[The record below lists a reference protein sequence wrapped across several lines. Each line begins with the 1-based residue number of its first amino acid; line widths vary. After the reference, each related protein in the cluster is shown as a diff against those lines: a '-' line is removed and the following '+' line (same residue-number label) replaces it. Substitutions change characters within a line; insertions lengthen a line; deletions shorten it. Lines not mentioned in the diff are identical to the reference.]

1 MNRTPAVNPPIGDR
15 CRIVVRATNW
25 IGDGVMSMPAL
36 EMLRKARPRAHVAV
50 LARPEVGDL
59 YRQSFIDE
67 VIPWT
72 ARARRRDILGRWMLA
87 SRIRRQGFD
96 AAILFQN
103 AFDAALVMWLARIPV
118 RIGYDVNRRR
128 VLLTHP
134 VRATPATDRP
144 AHQSTYYVNML
155 QRAGIVPA
163 APERPRPALLPPDAC
178 GAARDVLAEGS
189 WIGVAPGSSNGHA
202 KRWLPE
208 RFAEASAIAART
220 LGSRIVLLGSNA
232 DKDVCARVEAALRS
246 LGADAVD
253 LSGSTSV
260 GTLMRLTAACDA
272 VLANDSGSMHVADAL
287 GVPTVAVFGPTCE
300 RSTGPT
306 GPYSVA
312 VRHRVECSPCLLQE
326 CPIDHRC
333 MTGVESTRVAA
344 ELIRVAA
351 AGRASRRSEVPA

>member
-1 MNRTPAVNPPIGDR
+1 
-15 CRIVVRATNW
+15 VVRATNW

-36 EMLRKARPRAHVAV
+36 QTLRKALPHAHVAV
-50 LARPEVGDL
+50 LVRPEVGDL

-72 ARARRRDILGRWMLA
+72 ARAHRRDVLGRWRLA

-96 AAILFQN
+96 AAILLQN

-128 VLLTHP
+128 ALLTHP
-134 VRATPATDRP
+134 VPATPTPDQP
-144 AHQSTYYVNML
+144 AHQSTYYINML
-155 QRAGIVPA
+155 QRAGIVPTP
-163 APERPRPALLPPDAC
+163 PERVRPTLPPPDAC
-178 GAARDVLAEGS
+178 CAAHDVLAEGS

-246 LGADAVD
+246 LGTHAVD

-260 GTLMRLTAACDA
+260 SALMRLTAACDA
-272 VLANDSGSMHVADAL
+272 VLANDSGSMHIADAL

-306 GPYSVA
+306 GPHSVA
-312 VRHRVECSPCLLQE
+312 VRQQVECSPCLLHE

-333 MTGVESTRVAA
+333 MTGVDSTRVAA

-351 AGRASRRSEVPA
+351 AGRASRQSKVPT